1 MILFYPLHYKSRQG
15 KAEGEVFPKMQLF
28 VPCIK
33 HHFHGVLLP
42 HPRFKGER
50 SINHYPKYSL
60 ILRVFYYPTQRG
72 RGETPDCPSFIQL
85 LGGPGLPLLNAADFL
100 GLSLPHPR
108 GEEERPW
115 TPTILNPASFLES
128 FILLPPRG
136 EKERPQSAYPKLT
149 TQPHTHGPL
158 LPHPIGEEEKPW
170 TPLSKIQPHS

>member
-1 MILFYPLHYKSRQG
+1 M
-15 KAEGEVFPKMQLF
+15 
-28 VPCIK
+28 
-33 HHFHGVLLP
+33 VL
-42 HPRFKGER
+42 
-50 SINHYPKYSL
+50 
-60 ILRVFYYPTQRG
+60 YYPIPHLKERDPSTTILNIASFSGSYITPPQRG

-115 TPTILNPASFLES
+115 TPTILNPASLLEL
-128 FILLPPRG
+128 FIPLSSRG

-158 LPHPIGEEEKPW
+158 LPHPRGEEEKPW
-170 TPLSKIQPHS
+170 TPLSKIQLHS